1 MINVNIHG
9 VEGAIS
15 HNHEAKELI
24 PGVMGSASG
33 TMEVH
38 ARDGGVAGLYFKE
51 ADIDSLG
58 DMIVQLGDIRAF
70 LIKTKFNKTER

>member
-1 MINVNIHG
+1 MINVSIHG
-9 VEGAIS
+9 VADTSITNS
-15 HNHEAKELI
+15 EAKELI
-24 PGVMGSASG
+24 PGVMGWASS
-33 TMEVH
+33 TMEISS
-38 ARDGGVAGLYFKE
+38 RDGGVAGLYFKE